1 MLHRKIRLAT
11 VGPLA
16 IAAILLVVFAIIF
29 VVSARAGAAGVQES
43 LDAASLPIMNTTS
56 KLLFN
61 PLYNLD
67 VTGMNG
73 VLDPYVDGKTVVYA
87 AVYDIKG
94 AQAVEVNKKWAPD
107 PALSR
112 ELSAQAL
119 SQSQIVKQEV
129 GDYLVL
135 VKSIA
140 VGTVQ
145 IGTVEIVFDQA
156 SLRASLGRAQTTISV
171 TLLAALIATTFLFFA
186 LFQYAVRPLNRL
198 ARAAQEIGRRNYSV
212 DIPLEGPE
220 EIGYLS
226 LALSE
231 LAGKVREA
239 ISTLEERVAE
249 RTRGLELA
257 AEVGRSVSQVRGLDD
272 MLNDA
277 AELIREQ
284 FDLYYVQ
291 VYLAN
296 PAQSALVLQSGTGT
310 VGKELLS
317 RGHRLPID
325 ASSLN
330 GRAAIEKQPVVIA
343 DTANAASF
351 RPNPLLPD
359 TSSEMAVPLMIG
371 ERVVGVLDMQS
382 QLAGALNQEALPA
395 FEALAGQLAIAIQN
409 ASLLAETE
417 QSRAEVEAQARRLTR
432 QGWEEYLDA
441 IHKPEQIG
449 YAYEHNQISSLAD
462 GDSPLALPKDGSLS
476 APISIT
482 GQALGRLV
490 VEVDDPKKDTKTT
503 ELLNSV
509 ARQVAQQIENLRLL
523 ESAQRY
529 RSEAE
534 QAARRTTRE
543 GWKEYMEAGSS
554 ESLGYLYDLNEV
566 KRVPS
571 EMQLDEAPMSSLPIK
586 VREETIGRVS
596 VLGMDSADQE
606 GLDLANTIAERLSL
620 HIESLRQYGKTQS
633 ALTQSEKLFEASRRL
648 TQAADLQDLVKIAV
662 ESLGVS
668 EVDRAIL
675 GSLNYSP
682 ADELEGM
689 TIVANWS
696 AGSGLQATPIGT
708 HYPKEALKAIA
719 LFASEVPL
727 FFNDMLQ
734 DERVDEAMREMPR
747 NLHYRSVAAMPL
759 MIGARRDAV
768 LLLEGEKPHNFTQ
781 EEIRLFTALAPQ
793 LATVLDNRR
802 QFERAQQQAERE
814 AMLNAISQ
822 KIQGATTVE
831 AVLQIAARELGRALD
846 APLTIAQLGMNPK
859 RGDVAGR
866 GNGNGH

>member
-1 MLHRKIRLAT
+1 
-11 VGPLA
+11 
-16 IAAILLVVFAIIF
+16 
-29 VVSARAGAAGVQES
+29 
-43 LDAASLPIMNTTS
+43 
-56 KLLFN
+56 
-61 PLYNLD
+61 
-67 VTGMNG
+67 
-73 VLDPYVDGKTVVYA
+73 
-87 AVYDIKG
+87 
-94 AQAVEVNKKWAPD
+94 
-107 PALSR
+107 
-112 ELSAQAL
+112 
-119 SQSQIVKQEV
+119 
-129 GDYLVL
+129 
-135 VKSIA
+135 
-140 VGTVQ
+140 
-145 IGTVEIVFDQA
+145 
-156 SLRASLGRAQTTISV
+156 
-171 TLLAALIATTFLFFA
+171 
-186 LFQYAVRPLNRL
+186 
-198 ARAAQEIGRRNYSV
+198 
-212 DIPLEGPE
+212 
-220 EIGYLS
+220 
-226 LALSE
+226 
-231 LAGKVREA
+231 
-239 ISTLEERVAE
+239 
-249 RTRGLELA
+249 
-257 AEVGRSVSQVRGLDD
+257 
-272 MLNDA
+272 
-277 AELIREQ
+277 
-284 FDLYYVQ
+284 
-291 VYLAN
+291 
-296 PAQSALVLQSGTGT
+296 
-310 VGKELLS
+310 
-317 RGHRLPID
+317 
-325 ASSLN
+325 
-330 GRAAIEKQPVVIA
+330 
-343 DTANAASF
+343 
-351 RPNPLLPD
+351 
-359 TSSEMAVPLMIG
+359 
-371 ERVVGVLDMQS
+371 
-382 QLAGALNQEALPA
+382 
-395 FEALAGQLAIAIQN
+395 
-409 ASLLAETE
+409 
-417 QSRAEVEAQARRLTR
+417 
-432 QGWEEYLDA
+432 
-441 IHKPEQIG
+441 
-449 YAYEHNQISSLAD
+449 
-462 GDSPLALPKDGSLS
+462 
-476 APISIT
+476 
-482 GQALGRLV
+482 
-490 VEVDDPKKDTKTT
+490 VDDPKKDIKTT